1 MLAVSSVKDSAKF
14 TQRRSL
20 NQTQLAITTLTIQH
34 VLFGLYIFVGV
45 CAIKAASLLPLPPP
59 LSLSRSVFLF
69 EATSLSARSV
79 RLHRFE

>member
-14 TQRRSL
+14 IQRRSL

-45 CAIKAASLLPLPPP
+45 CAIKAAALLPLPLSLP
-59 LSLSRSVFLF
+59 LSVSLF